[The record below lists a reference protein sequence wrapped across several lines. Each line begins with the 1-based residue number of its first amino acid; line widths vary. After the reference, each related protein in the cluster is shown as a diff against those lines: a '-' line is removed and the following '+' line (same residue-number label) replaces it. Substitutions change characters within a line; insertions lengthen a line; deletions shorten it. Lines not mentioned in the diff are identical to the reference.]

1 MSINDIIE
9 SWNSKDIINTK
20 PYLIIDELIKHFNKI
35 SDNELINLHL
45 IDKKFDNFSWYI
57 CKKRGQIFNVNLYI
71 DEESFMSN
79 RENKTILDILKANSY
94 IKLNFYLK
102 TLKRSQFFDKSK
114 LSTMITI
121 NININ
126 EIPEYFKL
134 DNIKKMEIPINI
146 ITKNKKRRLSE
157 VCDLDKREEIEII
170 KKKKEDIDWSEWVSA
185 SRVRNVFLDDTIID
199 WLVEF
204 NITSLDDKP
213 VNKKCNSRGTIK
225 YEVEDTFT
233 NFIKAQGIEFEEKI
247 IDIINKKHSVIKI
260 AESYQAKDSELF
272 KKTIDFMKEGK
283 PIIYQ
288 GVLHNHNN
296 KTFGAPDLMIRN
308 DYINKFI
315 GYDLYDNN
323 IGSPKLGTPWHYV
336 IVDIKHSTITLT
348 SDGIHIRNDGSVKA
362 YKGQLLVYTEALNVV
377 QGTNLSKAFILG
389 KKYSYESKGKQYE
402 INELLTKMGVID
414 YSTCDKWCNDKL
426 KKALDW
432 IRLVRKEGHNWKLL
446 PIPSKN
452 ELFPNMK
459 NDRDGAFYKLK
470 KKLAEKIYEI
480 TSVYYVGYEKRQI
493 ALEKGIFGWNDENCT
508 SQNLGFN
515 QSSSIAKKID
525 AILDINRNKDDNIII
540 RPSKISYNEIPW
552 RNRKPNQFEFY
563 LDYETLNS
571 NYGKIEECSEYEGFN
586 YIFMIGVGFKNKENN
601 WEFKC
606 FILESLNKESE
617 KKIFDDFWKFINL
630 KMKEYNKDES
640 VFIHWSPA
648 EKHAYEKAQLRHLG
662 LENKNLIDLYQVF
675 INEPVVVKG
684 ALNFS
689 LKSIIKALYEKNLTQ
704 INYSE
709 SLNCADGLN
718 AMHMAYQCY
727 KKYDKVSNEI
737 LIMRNIEKYNE
748 LDCKSLFEII
758 ELLRKYH

>member
-134 DNIKKMEIPINI
+134 DNIKKIEIPINI
-146 ITKNKKRRLSE
+146 IIKNKKRRLSE
-157 VCDLDKREEIEII
+157 VCESNKREEIEII

-446 PIPSKN
+446 PMPSKD

-459 NDRDGAFYKLK
+459 NDKDGAFNKIK
-470 KKLAEKIYEI
+470 KSLAEEISEI
-480 TSVYYVGYEKRQI
+480 TSVTYCGVDKRKLAFSQ
-493 ALEKGIFGWNDENCT
+493 GVYGWNDDKCT
-508 SQNLGFN
+508 SELLGFKD
-515 QSSSIAKKID
+515 SPLASRID
-525 AILDINRNKDDNIII
+525 AILDINRQSEVYVKPEKVKYDGNQWRKRKD
-540 RPSKISYNEIPW
+540 NEM
-552 RNRKPNQFEFY
+552 EFF
-563 LDYETLNS
+563 LDYETINS
-571 NYGKIEECSEYEGFN
+571 NFGKISGDVYFEGCEF
-586 YIFMIGVGFKNKENN
+586 IFMLGAGFINKNKT
-601 WEFKC
+601 WEFKS
-606 FILESLNKESE
+606 FIMEYKTKESE
-617 KKIFDDFWKFINL
+617 RKMLDSFWDFINKKL
-630 KMKEYNKDES
+630 KEYKKTES
-640 VFIHWSPA
+640 IFIHWSQA
-648 EKHAYEKAQLRHLG
+648 EKIAYEKSQLRHLN
-662 LENKNLIDLYQVF
+662 LQDKKLIDLYEVF
-675 INEPVVVKG
+675 IKEPIVVKG
-684 ALNFS
+684 ALNYS
-689 LKSIIKALYEKNLTQ
+689 LKTIMKSLYKHNLVKTTW
-704 INYSE
+704 NTSNPC
-709 SLNCADGLN
+709 SNGLN
-718 AMHMAYQCY
+718 AMLLAHKCY
-727 KKYDKVSNEI
+727 EKNEKVTNNILTIKNIEEYNEI
-737 LIMRNIEKYNE
+737 
-748 LDCKSLFEII
+748 DCKSLWEII
-758 ELLRKYH
+758 EYLRKNH